1 MSLFSGDNGKQQ
13 RSKQCLTRWIEHLPT
28 NNGTQSVPLS
38 KDTLTVVSSELNNFK
53 EVDMQAFYIVISII
67 LGVLYAA
74 FPDEKLY
81 VGFFGRIGIFILAT
95 IFAYVGTLVGDYL
108 RKIAIP
114 DSIITTGGMS
124 QILKEKLFWFIG
136 PQCIG
141 AIIGGA
147 CGSTIITYIFY

>member
-1 MSLFSGDNGKQQ
+1 
-13 RSKQCLTRWIEHLPT
+13 
-28 NNGTQSVPLS
+28 
-38 KDTLTVVSSELNNFK
+38 
-53 EVDMQAFYIVISII
+53 MQAFYIVISII

-124 QILKEKLFWFIG
+124 QIFERKAVLVYWSTMYRSYNWRSMWIYNYNLYFLLK
-136 PQCIG
+136 
-141 AIIGGA
+141 
-147 CGSTIITYIFY
+147 